1 MANDIL
7 LVDDEDDIRALM
19 ADILKDEGF
28 ETRQANSS
36 QSAMRE
42 IAARRPTLV
51 VLDIW
56 MDRSELDGLQT
67 LRVIRREHPDLPV
80 VMISGHGTIETA
92 VEALRYGA
100 YDFIEKPFK
109 TDRLL
114 LIIRRAIESATLR
127 REVKELRVRAGTQP
141 DMVGGSAPVNALRQA
156 IDKVAKTGS
165 RVIISGPPGAG
176 KELVARLVHAK
187 SARANGPF
195 MVLNCAVLRP
205 DSLEE
210 ELFGTEAAQGGK
222 TGILERSHGGTLLL
236 DEVADMPLATQGKI
250 VRVLQDQTFE
260 RVGGNE
266 RVSVDVRV
274 LASSAKELTEAID
287 AGDFREDLY
296 YRLNVV
302 PLQVPA
308 LKDRRADIPVIA
320 DHFMQRAAE
329 TAGLA
334 RREISNEAMA
344 VLQSYN
350 WPGNARQLRNIV
362 ERLLIMAPGDKGDPI
377 RADMLP
383 SELFDETP
391 KAFSFGK
398 TSEIMGLPLRD
409 ARELFEREY
418 LVTQVNRFG
427 GNISRTAH
435 FVGMER
441 SALHRKLKSLGITTD
456 RSANGQGA

>member
-7 LVDDEDDIRALM
+7 LVDDEDDIRSVM
-19 ADILKDEGF
+19 ADILGDEGF

-67 LRVIRREHPDLPV
+67 LRVIQREHPDLPV

-114 LIIRRAIESATLR
+114 TIIRRAIESATLR
-127 REVKELRVRAGTQP
+127 REVQELRVRAGTEP
-141 DMVGGSAPVNALRQA
+141 AMVGNSPPGNALRNA
-156 IDKVAKTGS
+156 IEKVAKTGS
-165 RVIISGPPGAG
+165 RVIISGPPGSG
-176 KELVARLVHAK
+176 KELVARLLHMK
-187 SARANGPF
+187 SVRANGPF

-210 ELFGTEAAQGGK
+210 ELFGVETQKGVK

-274 LASSAKELTEAID
+274 LASSAKQLTQAID

-308 LKDRRADIPVIA
+308 LKERRTDIPVIA
-320 DHFMQRAAE
+320 EHFMQRAAE

-334 RREISNEAMA
+334 RREISDEAMA

-362 ERLLIMAPGDKGDPI
+362 ERLLIMAPGEKNDPI

-383 SELFDETP
+383 SELFDEAP
-391 KAFSFGK
+391 KAFSFGT
-398 TSEIMGLPLRD
+398 TSEIMGLPLRE

-427 GNISRTAH
+427 GNISRTAN

-456 RSANGQGA
+456 RSANS

>member
-7 LVDDEDDIRALM
+7 LVDDEDDIRAVM

-127 REVKELRVRAGTQP
+127 REVKELRVRAGTRP
-141 DMVGGSAPVNALRQA
+141 DMVGVSAPINALRQA

-320 DHFMQRAAE
+320 DHFLQRAAE